1 MKAFEFNHRLIDS
14 YARFS
19 RSFSIVRSDD
29 LKSEI
34 DRQYDAGRFWPNPL
48 LSLNPRYLQG
58 PTVDDLVASGDLDEA
73 TGRIFRFGPAPL
85 RFHRHQAQSIAKA
98 RAGQSYVV
106 TTGTGSGKSL
116 CFFVPVV
123 DTIVRARKA
132 GKIRRTSAIIVYPM
146 NALANSQVNEIERF
160 ISQSGL
166 PTEVRPVVRRYTGQ
180 ESQEERQRIA
190 DDPPDILL
198 TNFMMAELLLTRQD
212 SLDTRVIGNASGL
225 DFIVL
230 DELHTYRGRQGADVA
245 ILVRRLRNRCTPDKT
260 PICIGTSATMAS
272 EGPDTDRAQA
282 VADVASRLF
291 GTLIGP
297 ESIID
302 ESLQRATDDSLK
314 LDDVRPKLAPVL
326 TSALPEVLTDE
337 VLRKHPLAVWTEL
350 AIGLEDGQE
359 LKRKKPVPF
368 EEAVMLLSK
377 DSGVG
382 LETCRSSFETFLTR
396 VSLPET
402 ERGGSGTGAF
412 LAFKLHQFISGA
424 GEVFT
429 TLAEK
434 PRNVLFEGQ
443 LEDPSTPGHRLYPTR
458 FCRECGHEVHIVTK
472 IEDADGILFLPR
484 NVDDAPIDDQ
494 EGDAAGYL
502 IPTGDGDTDY
512 AFTGEI
518 ETYPEDWREER
529 NGVERLR
536 ANRKRRVPQMVT
548 VAPDGRHD
556 SSGKSFWYI
565 PGKFG
570 FCPCCLDQP
579 HAGTRER
586 TKLAG
591 LSGEGRSSATTLVV
605 STALEWMNWND
616 NGVPKEKRK
625 LLGFTDN
632 RQDAALQAGHFN
644 DFLFVSLLRGAILR
658 AVLDAG
664 DDGMTEDEFGLRIVK
679 ALGFTAANKGA
690 RIHWML
696 DPEAGAVV
704 REDAQRSLAKV
715 LAHRL
720 WTDLRR
726 GWRYTNPSLSVLK
739 LIDVAFIGLDD
750 IAEDTERLAVILPD
764 FGTLDVAARKVLLK
778 LILGAML
785 DGLAVGTEALDLTV
799 LDAVAQKSRN
809 LLRTPWAIDLK
820 ETPRSRTTLFLQA
833 PGKDRVGL
841 REEQTI
847 VRAGHNS
854 RVARLINRKSVIGTK
869 LGKTDYLTVMT
880 GLMELLAGEG
890 LVSRVDIEADL
901 QGWRLSPS
909 AVRIVP
915 GEAVRT
921 GMAQG
926 NRYFHDLYNGIA
938 ADLKAGQS
946 SFWGLEG
953 REHTAQVSQKQREWR
968 EWRFRF
974 EKEDRDNLT
983 RNVADLKAAGESEQ
997 FLPALFCSPTMELGV
1012 DISALN
1018 AVYLRN
1024 VPPTPANYAQR
1035 AGRAGRSGQAAV
1047 IVTYCAAQSPHDQYF
1062 FVRRNEM
1069 VAGVVR
1075 PPALDIT
1082 NEELVRSHLH
1092 AVWLAEAKL
1101 ALSPDI
1107 PEILDLTQTGYP
1119 LKQEIRDIINRP
1131 ELATAALTPMKR
1143 VLDQILA
1150 SVDDRKPT
1158 WMSEPDAFVSA
1169 VAQCAPREFDRAFDR
1184 WRELYNS
1191 ARTQLIEANARS
1203 EIAGLSGADRRRI
1216 KAAQMQASD
1225 QIAILEQ
1232 GKASNGSDFYSY
1244 RYLATESFLPGYN
1257 FPRLPLYAFIPGEGK
1272 TGSFLQRARFLA
1284 ISEFGPRS
1292 LIYHEGRAYRV
1303 MKAKLPP
1310 EVRKG
1315 DGAELA
1321 TKDIFICS
1329 NCGACHDG
1337 EVERCHACNSRM
1349 AGETPVQRTLRIDN
1363 VEAAPAERITAND
1376 EERVRQGFDI
1386 QTVFSWPKRDGKV
1399 QITEANF
1406 YCDDTLIFN
1415 LQYANSAEIS
1425 RINKG
1430 LKRRANQTVFGF
1442 YIDPRSGYWA
1452 KSGDE
1457 ESDVDVPP
1465 DVVKP
1470 VRIVPIVRDHKN
1482 ALLFRFNDPTAYAPE
1497 TVVTVQHALM
1507 RGIEVVF
1514 QLEEG
1519 EILGEPLPARD
1530 NRRAILAYEATEGG
1544 AGVLSHLIE
1553 DPHALGKVAR
1563 EALALMHFENVDE
1576 AIAAGNAK
1584 LLVSRDGEACV
1595 RGCYRCL
1602 LSYFNQPDH
1611 ELIDRTSNEAKQL
1624 LIDLARGQ
1632 VVLAMP
1638 PSPSGKGAEWEGTF
1652 EDAGLPTPDASA
1664 ISFSGQMMSFAWRSH
1679 FVAACLTPLAEAT
1692 REEAETKGWA
1702 LFELPGTVAAGVPD
1716 AMLSMFGGTS
1726 Q

>member
-1 MKAFEFNHRLIDS
+1 MKAFEFDHRLIDS

-19 RSFSIVRSDD
+19 RSFSTIRSDD
-29 LKSEI
+29 LKTEI
-34 DRQYDAGRFWPNPL
+34 NRQYDAGRFWPDAL
-48 LSLNPRYLQG
+48 LSLNPQYLKG
-58 PTVDDLVASGDLDEA
+58 PTVDALVASGDLDEA
-73 TGRIFRFGPAPL
+73 TGRIFRFGAVPL

-98 RAGQSYVV
+98 RAGQSFVV

-123 DTIVRARKA
+123 DAIVRARKA
-132 GKIRRTSAIIVYPM
+132 GKPRRTSAVIVYPM
-146 NALANSQVNEIERF
+146 NALANSQIKEIERF

-166 PTEVRPVVRRYTGQ
+166 PNDIKPIVRRYTGQ
-180 ESQEERQRIA
+180 ESQEDRQRIA

-212 SLDTRVIGNASGL
+212 SLDTKVIENANGL

-245 ILVRRLRNRCTPDKT
+245 ILVRRLRNRCTPDKA

-272 EGPDTDRAQA
+272 EGSDANRAQA
-282 VADVASRLF
+282 VSDVASRLF
-291 GTLIGP
+291 GTSIGP
-297 ESIID
+297 ESVID
-302 ESLQRATDDSLK
+302 ESLRRATDDLLK
-314 LDDVRPKLAPVL
+314 LDDVRPKLASVL
-326 TSALPEVLTDE
+326 RSALPDGLTDE
-337 VLRKHPLAVWTEL
+337 ALKEHPLAVWTEL
-350 AIGLEDGQE
+350 AIGLEDAQE
-359 LKRKKPVPF
+359 LKRKKPIPF
-368 EEAVMLLSK
+368 ERAVELLSK
-377 DSGVG
+377 DSGVDV
-382 LETCRSSFETFLTR
+382 ETCRSGLETFLTR

-402 ERGGSGTGAF
+402 ERGGSGTAAF

-429 TLAEK
+429 TLTNQ

-443 LEDPSTPGHRLYPTR
+443 LEDPSAPGNRLYPTR
-458 FCRECGHEVHIVTK
+458 FCRECGHEAHVVTK
-472 IEDADGILFLPR
+472 TEDADGMLFVPR
-484 NVDDAPIDDQ
+484 NIDDAPLDDQ
-494 EGDAAGYL
+494 DADTAGYL
-502 IPTGDGDTDY
+502 VPAGDGDPEY

-518 ETYPEDWREER
+518 ETYPEDWREDR
-529 NGVERLR
+529 NGIERLR
-536 ANRKRRVPQMVT
+536 ANRKRRVPELLN
-548 VAPDGRHD
+548 VAPNGRYKP
-556 SSGKSFWYI
+556 SGKGFWFV

-579 HAGTRER
+579 NPNMRER

-591 LSGEGRSSATTLVV
+591 LSGEGRSSATTLLV
-605 STALEWMNWND
+605 STALEWMNWSNSS
-616 NGVPKEKRK
+616 VPKEKRK

-664 DDGMTEDEFGLRIVK
+664 DDGIGEDEFGLRIVK
-679 ALGFTAANKGA
+679 ALGFTAANKEA
-690 RIHWML
+690 RIHWMS

-739 LIDVAFIGLDD
+739 LIDVAFVGLDD
-750 IAEDTERLAVILPD
+750 IAEDTDRLSAILPE
-764 FGTLDVAARKVLLK
+764 FGTLGVPARKTMLK
-778 LILGAML
+778 LLLGAML

-809 LLRTPWAIDLK
+809 LLRTPWAIDAK

-833 PGKDRVGL
+833 PGKDRVSL

-847 VRAGHNS
+847 IRAGHNS
-854 RVARLINRKSVIGTK
+854 RIGRLINRKSVFGTK
-869 LGKTDYLTVMT
+869 LGKADYLAVMT
-880 GLMELLAGEG
+880 GLMELLAREG

-915 GEAVRT
+915 GEAILT
-921 GMAQG
+921 GEAQG
-926 NRYFHDLYNGIA
+926 NRYFHDLYNEIA
-938 ADLKAGQS
+938 ADLKLGRS

-953 REHTAQVSQKQREWR
+953 REHTAQVSQRQREWR

-974 EKEDRDNLT
+974 EKEDRESLT
-983 RNVADLKAAGESEQ
+983 KNAADLKSAGESEQ

-1062 FVRRNEM
+1062 FERRNEM

-1092 AVWLAEAKL
+1092 AVWLAETKL

-1107 PEILDLTQTGYP
+1107 PEVLDLTQTGYP
-1119 LKQEIRDIINRP
+1119 LKQEIHDVIDRP
-1131 ELATAALTPMKR
+1131 ELAIVAHPPMKR

-1150 SVDDRKPT
+1150 SVDGRKPV
-1158 WMSEPDAFVSA
+1158 WMSDPDDFVTT
-1169 VAQCAPREFDRAFDR
+1169 VAQRAPQEFDRAFDR

-1191 ARTQLIEANARS
+1191 ARTQLMEANARS
-1203 EIAGLSGADRRRI
+1203 EITGLSGVDRRRI

-1225 QIAILEQ
+1225 QITILEQ

-1244 RYLATESFLPGYN
+1244 RYLATEGFLPGYN

-1272 TGSFLQRARFLA
+1272 SGSFLQRARFLA

-1310 EVRKG
+1310 EVRTA
-1315 DGAELA
+1315 DGSELA
-1321 TKDIFICS
+1321 TRDIFICS

-1337 EVERCHACNSRM
+1337 EVERCHACNSPM
-1349 AGETPVQRTLRIDN
+1349 AGEVPVQRTLRIDN

-1376 EERVRQGFDI
+1376 EERVRQGFEI
-1386 QTVFSWPKRDGKV
+1386 QTVFAWPKRDGQV
-1399 QITEANF
+1399 QITEADF
-1406 YCDDTLIFN
+1406 RCEDTSILS

-1430 LKRRANQTVFGF
+1430 LKRRAQQTKFGF

-1452 KSGDE
+1452 KSEDE
-1457 ESDVDVPP
+1457 DPDVDVPP
-1465 DVVKP
+1465 DVARP

-1482 ALLFRFNDPTAYAPE
+1482 ALLFRFSEPSAYAAE
-1497 TVVTVQHALM
+1497 TIPTVQHALM

-1544 AGVLSHLIE
+1544 AGVLSRLVE
-1553 DPHALGKVAR
+1553 DPQALRKVAR
-1563 EALALMHFENVDE
+1563 EALVLMHFERVDE
-1576 AIAAGNAK
+1576 AIAAGDAK
-1584 LLVSRDGEACV
+1584 LLVTRDGEACV

-1611 ELIDRTSNEAKQL
+1611 ELIDRTSDEAKQM
-1624 LIDLARGQ
+1624 LIDLARGK
-1632 VVLAMP
+1632 VVLAVA
-1638 PSPSGKGAEWEGTF
+1638 PSPPTEGAEWTNVF
-1652 EDAGLPTPDASA
+1652 KDKGLPPPDSFP
-1664 ISFSGQMMSFAWRSH
+1664 ISFSGQEMSFTWRSY
-1679 FVAACLTPLAEAT
+1679 FVAACASPLTKAT
-1692 REEAETKGWA
+1692 RQEADAKGWT
-1702 LFELPGTVAAGVPD
+1702 LFELPEMSAAGMPE
-1716 AMLSMFGGTS
+1716 AMITIFGGTS
-1726 Q
+1726 S

>member
-1 MKAFEFNHRLIDS
+1 
-14 YARFS
+14 
-19 RSFSIVRSDD
+19 
-29 LKSEI
+29 
-34 DRQYDAGRFWPNPL
+34 
-48 LSLNPRYLQG
+48 
-58 PTVDDLVASGDLDEA
+58 
-73 TGRIFRFGPAPL
+73 
-85 RFHRHQAQSIAKA
+85 
-98 RAGQSYVV
+98 
-106 TTGTGSGKSL
+106 
-116 CFFVPVV
+116 
-123 DTIVRARKA
+123 
-132 GKIRRTSAIIVYPM
+132 
-146 NALANSQVNEIERF
+146 
-160 ISQSGL
+160 
-166 PTEVRPVVRRYTGQ
+166 
-180 ESQEERQRIA
+180 
-190 DDPPDILL
+190 
-198 TNFMMAELLLTRQD
+198 MAELLLTRQD
-212 SLDTRVIGNASGL
+212 DLDTKVIENATGL

-245 ILVRRLRNRCTPDKT
+245 ILVRRLRNRCTPVKA

-272 EGPDTDRAQA
+272 EGSDANRAQA
-282 VADVASRLF
+282 VAEIASRFF
-291 GTLIGP
+291 GTHIGP
-297 ESIID
+297 ESVID
-302 ESLQRATDDSLK
+302 ESLDRATDDLLK
-314 LDDVRPKLAPVL
+314 LDDVRPKLAAVL
-326 TSALPEVLTDE
+326 TSALPNMLTDE
-337 VLRKHPLAVWTEL
+337 VLKKHPLAVWTEL
-350 AIGLEDGQE
+350 AIGLEDAQE
-359 LKRKKPVPF
+359 LKRKKPIPF
-368 EEAVMLLSK
+368 EEAVTLLSK
-377 DSGVG
+377 DSGVDVEICRNG
-382 LETCRSSFETFLTR
+382 LETFLTR
-396 VSLPET
+396 ISLPEIA
-402 ERGGSGTGAF
+402 RGGSGTGAF
-412 LAFKLHQFISGA
+412 LAFKLHRFLSGA
-424 GEVFT
+424 GEIFT
-429 TLAEK
+429 TLTDK

-443 LEDPSTPGHRLYPTR
+443 LEDPSAPGHRLYPTR
-458 FCRECGHEVHIVTK
+458 FCRGCGHEVHVVTK
-472 IEDADGILFLPR
+472 TEDAEGVLFLTR
-484 NVDDAPIDDQ
+484 NIDDAPLDNQ

-502 IPTGDGDTDY
+502 TPTGDGDPKYD
-512 AFTGEI
+512 FTGEI

-529 NGVERLR
+529 NGIERLR
-536 ANRKRRVPQMVT
+536 ANRKRRVPQMIT
-548 VAPDGRHD
+548 VAPDGRCD
-556 SSGKSFWYI
+556 SSGKSFWFI

-579 HAGTRER
+579 HPSMRER
-586 TKLAG
+586 TKLVG
-591 LSGEGRSSATTLVV
+591 LSGEGRSSATTLLV
-605 STALEWMNWND
+605 STALEWMSGSNS
-616 NGVPKEKRK
+616 GVPKEKRK

-664 DDGMTEDEFGLRIVK
+664 EDGMAEDEFGLLVVK
-679 ALGFTAANKGA
+679 ALGFTAGNKDT

-715 LAHRL
+715 LAHRV

-750 IAEDTERLAVILPD
+750 IVGDTERLTAILPNL
-764 FGTLDVAARKVLLK
+764 GTLDEPARKAKAMLK
-778 LILGAML
+778 LLLGAML

-809 LLRTPWAIDLK
+809 LLRTPWVIDAK
-820 ETPRSRTTLFLQA
+820 EIPRSRTTLFLQA

-847 VRAGHNS
+847 IRAGHNS
-854 RVARLINRKSVIGTK
+854 RIGRLINRRNVIGTK

-880 GLMELLAGEG
+880 GLMELLAREG
-890 LVSRVDIEADL
+890 LVSGVDIEADQ

-921 GMAQG
+921 DAAQG
-926 NRYFHDLYNGIA
+926 NRYFHELYNAIA
-938 ADLKAGQS
+938 ADLKAGHS
-946 SFWGLEG
+946 HYWGLEG
-953 REHTAQVSQKQREWR
+953 REHTAQVSQRQREWR

-974 EKEDRDNLT
+974 EKEDRENLT
-983 RNVADLKAAGESEQ
+983 KNTADLKAAGESEQ

-1062 FVRRNEM
+1062 FERRDEM

-1119 LKQEIRDIINRP
+1119 LKQEIHDVVNRP
-1131 ELATAALTPMKR
+1131 GLMTAAHSPMKH
-1143 VLDQILA
+1143 VLDQILD
-1150 SVDDRKPT
+1150 SLDGRKPV
-1158 WMSEPDAFVSA
+1158 WMSEPDDFVSG
-1169 VAQCAPREFDRAFDR
+1169 VAQRAPEEFDRAFRR
-1184 WRELYNS
+1184 WRELFDS
-1191 ARTQLIEANARS
+1191 ARTQLLEANARS
-1203 EIAGLSGADRRRI
+1203 EITGLSGADRRRI

-1225 QIAILEQ
+1225 QITILEQ

-1244 RYLATESFLPGYN
+1244 RYLATEGFLPGYN

-1292 LIYHEGRAYRV
+1292 LIYHEGRAYKV
-1303 MKAKLPP
+1303 IKAKLPP
-1310 EVRKG
+1310 EVRRG
-1315 DGAELA
+1315 DGSELA

-1337 EVERCHACNSRM
+1337 EVERCHACNMLM
-1349 AGETPVQRTLRIDN
+1349 AGEVPVQRTLRIDN

-1376 EERVRQGFDI
+1376 EDRVRQGFDI
-1386 QTVFSWPKRDGKV
+1386 QTVFSWPRRDGRV
-1399 QITEANF
+1399 QITEADF
-1406 YCDDTLIFN
+1406 RCEDTSILN

-1452 KSGDE
+1452 KSDDE
-1457 ESDVDVPP
+1457 DPDVDVPP
-1465 DVVKP
+1465 DVVRP
-1470 VRIVPIVRDHKN
+1470 VRIVPIVRDRKN
-1482 ALLFRFNDPTAYAPE
+1482 ALLFRFSEPAAYAPK
-1497 TVVTVQHALM
+1497 TIATVQHALM
-1507 RGIEVVF
+1507 RGIAVVF

-1544 AGVLSHLIE
+1544 AGVLSRLVE
-1553 DPHALGKVAR
+1553 DPQALGKVAR
-1563 EALALMHFENVDE
+1563 EALILMHFEKEKVDE
-1576 AIAAGNAK
+1576 AIAAGDAK

-1611 ELIDRTSNEAKQL
+1611 ELIDRTSDEAKQM
-1624 LIDLARGQ
+1624 LIDLARGR
-1632 VVLAMP
+1632 VVLGVAASAP
-1638 PSPSGKGAEWEGTF
+1638 PEVGGWASAFKE
-1652 EDAGLPTPDASA
+1652 AGLPPADASA
-1664 ISFSGQMMSFAWRSH
+1664 VSFSDQEMSFAWRSH
-1679 FVAACLTPLAEAT
+1679 FVAACVAPVSEAAREAAEA
-1692 REEAETKGWA
+1692 KGWT
-1702 LFELPGTVAAGVPD
+1702 LFELPGTGAAGVPD
-1716 AMLSMFGGTS
+1716 AMVSMFEATA
-1726 Q
+1726 

>member
-1 MKAFEFNHRLIDS
+1 MKAFEFDHNLIDS

-19 RSFSIVRSDD
+19 RSFSTIRAPDIAAEVT
-29 LKSEI
+29 
-34 DRQYDAGRFWPNPL
+34 RQYDDGRFWPDAL
-48 LSLNPRYLQG
+48 LSLNPRFLSG

-73 TGRIFRFGPAPL
+73 TARIFRIGATPIK
-85 RFHRHQAQSIAKA
+85 FHRHQAQSIAKA
-98 RAGQSYVV
+98 RAGQSFVV

-123 DTIVRARKA
+123 DAIVRSRKA
-132 GKIRRTSAIIVYPM
+132 GQPRKTRAIIVYPM
-146 NALANSQVNEIERF
+146 NALANSQIKEIEKF

-166 PTEVRPVVRRYTGQ
+166 PDELKPVVRRYTGQ

-190 DDPPDILL
+190 DNPPDILL

-212 SLDTRVIGNASGL
+212 ALDTKVIDNASGL
-225 DFIVL
+225 EFIVL

-245 ILVRRLRNRCTPDKT
+245 ILVRRLRNRCAPAKA

-272 EGPDTDRAQA
+272 EGSEAGRAKA

-291 GTLIGP
+291 GASIGP
-297 ESIID
+297 DAVID
-302 ESLQRATDDSLK
+302 ESLQRATDDLLK
-314 LDDVRPKLAPVL
+314 LDDVRPQLATVL
-326 TSALPEVLTDE
+326 GSDLPETLTDE
-337 VLRKHPLAVWTEL
+337 ALRRHPLAVWAEL
-350 AIGLEDGQE
+350 AIGLDDGQE

-368 EEAVMLLSK
+368 DDAVEQLAQ
-377 DSGVG
+377 DSG
-382 LETCRSSFETFLTR
+382 LDKDTCRIGFERFLTR

-402 ERGGSGTGAF
+402 ERGGTGSGAF
-412 LAFKLHQFISGA
+412 LAFKLHRFISGA
-424 GEVFT
+424 GEIFT
-429 TLAEK
+429 TLTDQ
-434 PRNVLFEGQ
+434 PRRVLFEGQ
-443 LEDPSTPGHRLYPTR
+443 LEDPDAPGHRLYPTR
-458 FCRECGHEVHIVTK
+458 FCRECGHEVHVVTK
-472 IEDADGILFLPR
+472 SEDAEGLRFLPR
-484 NVDDAPIDDQ
+484 NIDDTPIQ
-494 EGDAAGYL
+494 DPDGDIAGYL
-502 IPTGDGDTDY
+502 TPVGGNDLDY
-512 AFTGEI
+512 AFTGDV

-529 NGVERLR
+529 NGMERLR
-536 ANRKRRVPQMVT
+536 ANRKGRLPEQVT
-548 VAPDGRHD
+548 VRPDGRYSPD
-556 SSGKSFWYI
+556 GVSFWFI

-579 HAGTRER
+579 HPSMRER
-586 TKLAG
+586 SKLAS
-591 LSGEGRSSATTLVV
+591 LSGEGRSSATTHLV
-605 STALEWMNWND
+605 STALEWMNGD
-616 NGVPKEKRK
+616 ASGVPAEKRK

-644 DFLFVSLLRGAILR
+644 DYLFVSLLRGAILR
-658 AVLDAG
+658 AVIDAG
-664 DDGMTEDEFGLRIVK
+664 SDGIAEDEFGLRVVK
-679 ALGFTAANKGA
+679 ALGFTASNKEA

-715 LAHRL
+715 LAHRV

-739 LIDVAFIGLDD
+739 LVDVEFIGLDD
-750 IAEDTERLAVILPD
+750 IAQDREALMAVHPALGD
-764 FGTLDVAARKVLLK
+764 LDAQACKKLLK
-778 LILGAML
+778 EILGAL
-785 DGLAVGTEALDLTV
+785 LEGLAVSTEGLDLTV
-799 LDAVAQKSRN
+799 LDTVGQKSRN
-809 LLRTPWAIDLK
+809 LLRAPWAIDQK
-820 ETPRSRTTLFLQA
+820 ETPRSRSTLFLQA

-847 VRAGHNS
+847 IRAGHNS
-854 RVARLINRKSVIGTK
+854 RIGRSINRRSMIGTK
-869 LGKTDYLTVMT
+869 LNRDEYLVVMT
-880 GLMELLAGEG
+880 GLLELMAREG
-890 LVSRVDIEADL
+890 LVSLVEIEADL
-901 QGWRLSPS
+901 LGWRLSPS

-921 GMAQG
+921 GQAQG
-926 NRYFHDLYNGIA
+926 NRHFHDLYNAIA
-938 ADLKAGQS
+938 TDLKRGRS
-946 SFWGLEG
+946 TYWGLEG

-974 EKEDRDNLT
+974 EDDDRAKLKENI
-983 RNVADLKAAGESEQ
+983 ADIKASGESDQ

-1062 FVRRNEM
+1062 FERRNDM

-1107 PEILDLTQTGYP
+1107 PEILDLKEAKYP
-1119 LKQEIRDIINRP
+1119 LKQEVIDVINRP
-1131 ELATAALTPMKR
+1131 SLVTAARAPMKR

-1150 SVDDRKPT
+1150 SMDGKKPAWMGDEDDFIL
-1158 WMSEPDAFVSA
+1158 E
-1169 VAQCAPREFDRAFDR
+1169 VAMRAPQEFDRAFDR

-1191 ARTQLIEANARS
+1191 ARTQLMEANSRS
-1203 EIAGLSGADRRRI
+1203 EITGLSGADRRKI

-1232 GKASNGSDFYSY
+1232 GKATNGSDFYSY
-1244 RYLATESFLPGYN
+1244 RYLATEGFLPGYN
-1257 FPRLPLYAFIPGEGK
+1257 FPRLPLYAFVPGEGK
-1272 TGSFLQRARFLA
+1272 AGSFLQRARFLA

-1310 EVRKG
+1310 EVRTG
-1315 DGAELA
+1315 DGSELA

-1329 NCGACHDG
+1329 NCGACHEG
-1337 EVERCHACNSRM
+1337 EVERCHACNSPM
-1349 AGETPVQRTLRIDN
+1349 AGEVPVQRTLRIDN
-1363 VEAAPAERITAND
+1363 VEAAPADRITAND

-1386 QTVFSWPKRDGKV
+1386 QTVFSWPRKDGRLQV
-1399 QITEANF
+1399 TEADF
-1406 YCDDTLIFN
+1406 RCGETSILA

-1430 LKRRANQTVFGF
+1430 LKRRKNQTVFGF
-1442 YIDPRSGYWA
+1442 NIDPRSGYWA
-1452 KSGDE
+1452 KSEDE
-1457 ESDVDVPP
+1457 EPDVDVPP
-1465 DVVKP
+1465 DVVRP
-1470 VRIVPIVRDHKN
+1470 VRIVPIVRDRKN
-1482 ALLFRFNDPTAYAPE
+1482 ALLLRFLDPDAYAPE
-1497 TVVTVQHALM
+1497 TIATVQHALL
-1507 RGIEVVF
+1507 RGIAVTY

-1530 NRRAILAYEATEGG
+1530 NRRSILAYEATEGG
-1544 AGVLSHLIE
+1544 AGVLNRLVE
-1553 DPHALGKVAR
+1553 DAHALGKVAR
-1563 EALALMHFENVDE
+1563 EALSLMHFDKVDD
-1576 AIAAGNAK
+1576 AIAAGDAS
-1584 LLVSRDGEACV
+1584 LLVDRDSGACV

-1611 ELIDRTSNEAKQL
+1611 ELIDRASAEAKQM
-1624 LIDLARGQ
+1624 LIDLARGEI
-1632 VVLAMP
+1632 VLAAGSSRP
-1638 PSPSGKGAEWEGTF
+1638 AGGIYGWDVAFKTAGIQAPDGA
-1652 EDAGLPTPDASA
+1652 SV
-1664 ISFSGQMMSFAWRSH
+1664 SFADQEMNFAWRTH
-1679 FVAACLTPLAEAT
+1679 FVAACIGTLSAAAQEIAD
-1692 REEAETKGWA
+1692 AKGWT
-1702 LFELPGTVAAGVPD
+1702 LFELPETCADGVPD
-1716 AMLSMFGGTS
+1716 ALISMFKD
-1726 Q
+1726 